1 MLIFSK
7 MREKRETDYYDVT
20 EIIFYKSR
28 SLESVSI
35 DKIVSQKC
43 RSPLLEFARISIFDI
58 HIFLKRK
65 KKKKI
70 MEQFLVVFLDT
81 CLTQERQKRLSTIYL

>member
-7 MREKRETDYYDVT
+7 MRKKRETDYYDVT

-28 SLESVSI
+28 SLESVS
-35 DKIVSQKC
+35 IVSQKC